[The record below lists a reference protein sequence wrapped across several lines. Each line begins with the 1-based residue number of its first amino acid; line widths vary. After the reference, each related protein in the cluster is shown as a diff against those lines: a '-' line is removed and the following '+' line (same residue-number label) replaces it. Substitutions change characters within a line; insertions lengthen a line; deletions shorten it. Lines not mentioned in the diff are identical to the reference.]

1 MTTSAHKWTRVF
13 MCALAGAPACSFS
26 VWAAEI
32 PAQLHI
38 DQVTVYREG
47 AIVTRTGAVS
57 IPQGDQRLVIKGLP
71 AEVDA
76 KLLKVSVEG
85 STVHLG
91 GVEVAKIN
99 EGKYVSDAERELRR
113 KLEEKGDARVAI
125 QDEMATAQV
134 QLKLLESLAENPSGS
149 PTKATVD
156 GANLSAVLATMSSTA
171 ATARK
176 RVREAT
182 LQLRTLD
189 REVEKLKADLSKVA
203 TQSKKSTEVHVALE
217 ANAASTSKV
226 TVTYAISDASWHWIY
241 DARLDTTKKH
251 LSLERQGQVEQGSG
265 EDWRDVELT
274 LTTAQPSDDVA
285 TPVIESLFLN
295 LEELERRAVAA
306 AAPARS
312 PPSSGGVLEET
323 LVTAS
328 RRTAAVSS
336 TGYVTEYK
344 IPARVTLLA
353 DREPRLFPI
362 SDEDFGVDLVARVV
376 PTVNRAAHL
385 EVKFKYERDI
395 PVEAGTMQLYRDG
408 AFVGEAEQT
417 AFLPGAE
424 VRMPFG
430 VDERIRVSVRDE
442 EGKSAERGVF
452 SKQTVKE
459 TRQRFEIT
467 SFHPSPVLV
476 EVIDR
481 VPVSRHSDIHVE
493 TLKGATEPTT
503 KNLDGKAGVFL
514 WRFDAQPQ
522 KLTAI
527 RHFYSV
533 RYPQDRQL
541 EEGFASE
548 SD

>member
-1 MTTSAHKWTRVF
+1 MWVRALV
-13 MCALAGAPACSFS
+13 CVLAGSPACSFS
-26 VWAAEI
+26 VRAADI

-47 AIVTRTGAVS
+47 AIVTRTGSVS

-71 AEVDA
+71 NEVDA
-76 KLLKVSVEG
+76 KLLKVSVAG
-85 STVHLG
+85 SAVRLG

-125 QDEMATAQV
+125 QDEAATAQV

-149 PTKATVD
+149 PTKAAVD
-156 GANLSAVLATMSSTA
+156 GANLSAVLATMSTTA
-171 ATARK
+171 VAARK

-189 REVEKLKADLSKVA
+189 REIEKLKADLSKIA
-203 TQSKKSTEVHVALE
+203 TQSKESTEVHVALE
-217 ANAASTSKV
+217 ASAASTSKV
-226 TVTYAISDASWHWIY
+226 TVSYGISDASWHWIY
-241 DARLDTTKKH
+241 DARLDTTRKH
-251 LSLERQGQVEQGSG
+251 LALERQGEVEQGSG

-274 LTTAQPSDDVA
+274 LTTAQPSQDVA
-285 TPVIESLFLN
+285 RPVIESLFLD
-295 LEELERRAVAA
+295 LEQLERRAAVAA
-306 AAPARS
+306 APRPSPAPSGEPLQEVVMTGSKRS
-312 PPSSGGVLEET
+312 
-323 LVTAS
+323 
-328 RRTAAVSS
+328 AAASS
-336 TGYVTEYK
+336 TGYMTEYR

-353 DREPRLFPI
+353 DRESRLFPI

-376 PTVNRAAHL
+376 PTVSRAAHL

-395 PVEAGTMQLYRDG
+395 PIEAGTMQLYRDG
-408 AFVGEAEQT
+408 AFVGEAEQAT
-417 AFLPGAE
+417 FLPGAE

-442 EGKSAERGVF
+442 EAKSAERGVF
-452 SKQTVKE
+452 GKQTVKE

-493 TLKGATEPTT
+493 ILKGATEPTT
-503 KNLDGKAGVFL
+503 KELDGKAGIFL

-541 EEGFASE
+541 EESSASGSE
-548 SD
+548 